1 MFLHSVFF
9 WMKPGLTRDEATAFE
24 KGLLSLCRNPPAT
37 SGYYGTPAGTDRAVV
52 DNSYGYG
59 LFLFFEDAA
68 GQDVYQVGEVHQ
80 KFIADHAAKWERV
93 LVYDIELS

>member
-9 WMKPGLTRDEATAFE
+9 WMKPGLTCDEATAFE
-24 KGLLSLCRNPPAT
+24 EGLQGLCGRTTAT
-37 SGYYGTPAGTDRAVV
+37 SGSYGKPAGTDRDVV

-68 GQDVYQVGEVHQ
+68 GQDVYQVSEVHQ
-80 KFIADHAAKWERV
+80 QFIADHASKWERV
-93 LVYDIELS
+93 QVYDTELA